1 MNRTSK
7 DGFDFEHMMRGTVQ
21 EESRMEQRLEDQG
34 VFVKLK
40 IVQYAC
46 MYRK

>member
-21 EESRMEQRLEDQG
+21 EKSRMEQRLEDQG
-34 VFVKLK
+34 VFVKLE

>member
-7 DGFDFEHMMRGTVQ
+7 DGFDFENMMRGTDQ
-21 EESRMEQRLEDQG
+21 EESRLEQRLEDQG
-34 VFVKLK
+34 MFVKLE

-46 MYRK
+46 IYRK